1 VSLKALFSL
10 LAVVVS
16 IMAFVP
22 YIQGI
27 IKGHLRPHVFSWV
40 IWTLTTSI
48 VFFAQMADGAGVGA
62 WPIGFSAVLALLIAS
77 LAYRHRGV
85 VVVARS
91 DWIFFSLALSAL
103 PVWALT
109 SNPMWAVIILTSVDM
124 LGFAPTWRKTYL
136 APHSESVV
144 FFGLTA
150 LRCLLIVLA
159 LEHYSIATAL
169 FPVMIGLAA
178 SVTLSL
184 ALWRRRVVL
193 HAPPQ
198 TYPTPPTPTQ
208 DAPL

>member
-16 IMAFVP
+16 LMAFAP
-22 YIQGI
+22 YITGI
-27 IKGHLRPHVFSWV
+27 IKGRLRPHVFSWV

-62 WPIGFSAVLALLIAS
+62 WPIGFSAILALLIAS

-91 DWIFFSLALSAL
+91 DWLFFGLALSAL

-109 SNPMWAVIILTSVDM
+109 SNPMWAVIILTSVDL
-124 LGFAPTWRKTYL
+124 LGFAPTWRKTYW
-136 APHSESVV
+136 APHGESVV

-184 ALWRRRVVL
+184 ALWRRRVVP
-193 HAPPQ
+193 HTPPQ
-198 TYPTPPTPTQ
+198 THTTSPTPTQ

>member
-1 VSLKALFSL
+1 MSLKALFSL

-16 IMAFVP
+16 LMAFIP
-22 YIQGI
+22 YITGI
-27 IKGHLRPHVFSWV
+27 VKGRLRPHVFSWV
-40 IWTLTTSI
+40 IWTLTTTI
-48 VFFAQMADGAGVGA
+48 VFFAQMTDGAGVGA

-91 DWIFFSLALSAL
+91 DWLFFGLALSAL

-109 SNPMWAVIILTSVDM
+109 SNPMWAVIILTTVDM
-124 LGFAPTWRKTYL
+124 LGFAPTWRKTYW

-159 LEHYSIATAL
+159 LEHYSVTTAL
-169 FPVMIGLAA
+169 FPIMIGLAA

-184 ALWRRRVVL
+184 ALWRRRVV
-193 HAPPQ
+193 PRPVPQ
-198 TYPTPPTPTQ
+198 RATPLPNQAQ
-208 DAPL
+208 DAST